1 MKKALAVVVLTTMV
15 LVPAM
20 ASSAISEPNVGAIAF
35 VRRGDDGHLH
45 IYSIQSNGSDEREV
59 TKGNADDSEPAWS
72 PDGGRIVFT
81 RDTPFAPPRIWVV
94 NADGTDPQDLMPGR
108 SGSSPTWGDFWPG
121 GRIAFQRHGHIW
133 LMEADGSN
141 QTEFPSVRG
150 CNDYTPSFNPVR
162 ASLAFVRECK
172 SPELPEGIFTMGDD
186 GSQQTRVIPAFH
198 DDTYYEDPAFS
209 PGGIQLA
216 FTVDEQEG
224 SEGTGDSVVG
234 HGSGLTV
241 NKFPRQY
248 AGLGCF
254 VDYDG
259 YGEFECDIRDPSWD
273 PTGSQV
279 VYTINDQNGMIGLYI
294 LGPGPEALPQF
305 LTQGS
310 EAAWNSPG
318 DATAAS

>member
-1 MKKALAVVVLTTMV
+1 MLLEVAEELSPPPDCLALSGVFLSARLGTSVFDGL
-15 LVPAM
+15 
-20 ASSAISEPNVGAIAF
+20 ASIGI
-35 VRRGDDGHLH
+35 GL
-45 IYSIQSNGSDEREV
+45 
-59 TKGNADDSEPAWS
+59 
-72 PDGGRIVFT
+72 
-81 RDTPFAPPRIWVV
+81 
-94 NADGTDPQDLMPGR
+94 L
-108 SGSSPTWGDFWPG
+108 
-121 GRIAFQRHGHIW
+121 
-133 LMEADGSN
+133 
-141 QTEFPSVRG
+141 
-150 CNDYTPSFNPVR
+150 
-162 ASLAFVRECK
+162 LATVALLLVRECK